1 MHAHGLLP
9 SISESVM
16 VNESVPLPGWSTEP
30 LTIELRIT
38 RLGASTEMSQL
49 TILLSITVL
58 AVVIVHGP
66 VYVLSAPLGPVFDGP
81 GKHPP
86 RGSQPSATF
95 ATALAHAPTDWP
107 GIPMGVPAGPRWG
120 WEAGLRGLVP
130 ARTSTPSL

>member
-9 SISESVM
+9 SISESLI
-16 VNESVPLPGWSTEP
+16 VNAALTPSDWSTEP
-30 LTIELRIT
+30 LITELWIT
-38 RLGASTEMSQL
+38 SPEARTEMSQL
-49 TILLSITVL
+49 MVWLSITVL

-120 WEAGLRGLVP
+120 WE
-130 ARTSTPSL
+130 